1 MERDPHSQTQTERER
16 AAAEEAAA
24 SPAAPTDGVHDA
36 AETDEVPVAPADG
49 DGASVP
55 EAAAAEASVAQA
67 RDEDAA
73 DTESAEAEPQADAP
87 DYRDQY
93 LRAMAELDNVRKRA
107 RRDVAQAEAR
117 GTRAEPETVP
127 NAARRDVAQAEAR
140 GIAKLARELL
150 PALDNFARALDAAEA
165 QPENRDHHLTDGIR
179 LVQNELLS
187 ALARLG
193 IEQDSPKGEPF
204 DPHCHEAIAQQP
216 VEGAKSGTI
225 VEVYSQGYRYRDD
238 VLRPAKVVVAA

>member
-1 MERDPHSQTQTERER
+1 MERDPHTQQ
-16 AAAEEAAA
+16 APAAEEAAGSAA
-24 SPAAPTDGVHDA
+24 SETTDGVHA
-36 AETDEVPVAPADG
+36 
-49 DGASVP
+49 P
-55 EAAAAEASVAQA
+55 EAADGAPGPEATAADASVAQA
-67 RDEDAA
+67 QADAA
-73 DTESAEAEPQADAP
+73 EAGTDAAEPEAEPAPKPDEP

-107 RRDVAQAEAR
+107 RRDV
-117 GTRAEPETVP
+117 G
-127 NAARRDVAQAEAR
+127 QAEAR

-179 LVQNELLS
+179 LVQTELLA
-187 ALARLG
+187 ALARVG
-193 IEQDSPKGEPF
+193 IEPDSPKGQRF

-216 VEGAKSGTI
+216 VEGTESGTI

>member
-1 MERDPHSQTQTERER
+1 MERDPQTQTERER

-24 SPAAPTDGVHDA
+24 TAPGGAEATDGVHAA
-36 AETDEVPVAPADG
+36 AETDEVPVAPADTDG
-49 DGASVP
+49 DSAP
-55 EAAAAEASVAQA
+55 EAAAAAAGVAQA
-67 RDEDAA
+67 RDDAA
-73 DTESAEAEPQADAP
+73 EADVPDEKPAEPD
-87 DYRDQY
+87 DRDQY

-107 RRDVAQAEAR
+107 RRDVSQAEAH
-117 GTRAEPETVP
+117 
-127 NAARRDVAQAEAR
+127 
-140 GIAKLARELL
+140 GIAKLAKELL
-150 PALDNFARALDAAEA
+150 PALDNFARALEAAES

-179 LVQNELLS
+179 LVQAELLA
-187 ALARLG
+187 ALARVG

-204 DPHCHEAIAQQP
+204 DPHQHEAIAQQP

>member
-16 AAAEEAAA
+16 GAAGGAPA
-24 SPAAPTDGVHDA
+24 SAPPPTDGVHDA

-55 EAAAAEASVAQA
+55 EAGAAEASVAQA
-67 RDEDAA
+67 KDEDAA
-73 DTESAEAEPQADAP
+73 ANEAAEAKAKKDAP

-107 RRDVAQAEAR
+107 RRDVS
-117 GTRAEPETVP
+117 
-127 NAARRDVAQAEAR
+127 QAEAR

-150 PALDNFARALDAAEA
+150 PALDNFARAHDAAEA

-216 VEGAKSGTI
+216 VEGTKSGTI

>member
-1 MERDPHSQTQTERER
+1 MERDPRTQTEK
-16 AAAEEAAA
+16 AAAEQAAA
-24 SPAAPTDGVHDA
+24 TAAAEGEPTDGVHSA
-36 AETDEVPVAPADG
+36 AGADEVPVAPPDADG
-49 DGASVP
+49 ADGPAAGG
-55 EAAAAEASVAQA
+55 AAAGAAQA
-67 RDEDAA
+67 KDDAGATEPEPEPGPAA
-73 DTESAEAEPQADAP
+73 DP

-107 RRDVAQAEAR
+107 RRDVS
-117 GTRAEPETVP
+117 
-127 NAARRDVAQAEAR
+127 QAEAR

-150 PALDNFARALDAAEA
+150 PAIDNFARALDAAEA

-187 ALARLG
+187 ALARVG

-216 VEGAKSGTI
+216 VEGAASGTI

>member
-1 MERDPHSQTQTERER
+1 MERDPETKR

-24 SPAAPTDGVHDA
+24 APPEGGATDGVHTA
-36 AETDEVPVAPADG
+36 AEPEAPATPPAD
-49 DGASVP
+49 DGAPGP
-55 EAAAAEASVAQA
+55 EARAAAAGVAQA
-67 RDEDAA
+67 RA
-73 DTESAEAEPQADAP
+73 DDAEAEAAEPEP

-93 LRAMAELDNVRKRA
+93 LRALAELDNVRKRA
-107 RRDVAQAEAR
+107 RRDVAQAE
-117 GTRAEPETVP
+117 T
-127 NAARRDVAQAEAR
+127 R

-179 LVQNELLS
+179 LVQTELLA
-187 ALARLG
+187 ALARMG
-193 IEQDSPKGEPF
+193 IEPDSPKGEPF
-204 DPHCHEAIAQQP
+204 DPHRHEAIAQQP
-216 VEGAKSGTI
+216 VEGAESGTI

>member
-1 MERDPHSQTQTERER
+1 MEGDPRAQTQTERER

-24 SPAAPTDGVHDA
+24 SAAVPSEPTDGVHGA
-36 AETDEVPVAPADG
+36 AESDEVPVAPADA
-49 DGASVP
+49 DGASAP
-55 EAAAAEASVAQA
+55 EAGAAHASVAQA
-67 RDEDAA
+67 KDEDAA
-73 DTESAEAEPQADAP
+73 GTEKAAAKPAEP

-107 RRDVAQAEAR
+107 RRDVS
-117 GTRAEPETVP
+117 
-127 NAARRDVAQAEAR
+127 QAEAR
-140 GIAKLARELL
+140 GIAKLAKELL
-150 PALDNFARALDAAEA
+150 PALDNFSRALDAAEA

-187 ALARLG
+187 ALARVG

-216 VEGAKSGTI
+216 VEGAESGTI

>member
-24 SPAAPTDGVHDA
+24 SASAPTDGVHDA

-55 EAAAAEASVAQA
+55 EVGAADASVAQA
-67 RDEDAA
+67 KDEDAA
-73 DTESAEAEPQADAP
+73 DTEAAEAKAKADAP

-107 RRDVAQAEAR
+107 RRDVS
-117 GTRAEPETVP
+117 
-127 NAARRDVAQAEAR
+127 QAEAR

-179 LVQNELLS
+179 LVQNELLG
-187 ALARLG
+187 ALARIG
-193 IEQDSPKGEPF
+193 IEPDSPKGQPF

-216 VEGAKSGTI
+216 VEGAASGTI
-225 VEVYSQGYRYRDD
+225 VEVYSQGYRYHDD

>member
-1 MERDPHSQTQTERER
+1 MERDPLNNQQ
-16 AAAEEAAA
+16 EAAA
-24 SPAAPTDGVHDA
+24 DEAAAAAAPPPESTDGVH
-36 AETDEVPVAPADG
+36 APAEADDT
-49 DGASVP
+49 DGASAP
-55 EAAAAEASVAQA
+55 EATAADASVAQA
-67 RDEDAA
+67 
-73 DTESAEAEPQADAP
+73 QADADEPEAAAKGGEP

-107 RRDVAQAEAR
+107 RRDVAAAE
-117 GTRAEPETVP
+117 G
-127 NAARRDVAQAEAR
+127 R

-179 LVQNELLS
+179 LVQTELLS
-187 ALARLG
+187 ALARVG
-193 IEQDSPKGEPF
+193 IEPDSPKGEPF

-216 VEGAKSGTI
+216 VEGAESGTI

>member
-1 MERDPHSQTQTERER
+1 MERDPLSNQQAAAD
-16 AAAEEAAA
+16 AAAERQ
-24 SPAAPTDGVHDA
+24 
-36 AETDEVPVAPADG
+36 
-49 DGASVP
+49 P
-55 EAAAAEASVAQA
+55 EATARGDAPSRAEATAADASVAQA
-67 RDEDAA
+67 ADDAGA
-73 DTESAEAEPQADAP
+73 PAEAPERPAEP

-107 RRDVAQAEAR
+107 RRDV
-117 GTRAEPETVP
+117 G
-127 NAARRDVAQAEAR
+127 QAEAR

-179 LVQNELLS
+179 LVQTELLA
-187 ALARLG
+187 ALARVG
-193 IEQDSPKGEPF
+193 IEPDSPKGEPF

-216 VEGAKSGTI
+216 VEGAVSGTI

>member
-1 MERDPHSQTQTERER
+1 MERDPLMNQQ
-16 AAAEEAAA
+16 AAAEQAAA
-24 SPAAPTDGVHDA
+24 DAAAEPQPEATDGVHAPSEPA
-36 AETDEVPVAPADG
+36 AAA
-49 DGASVP
+49 DGASPP
-55 EAAAAEASVAQA
+55 EATAAEASVAQA
-67 RDEDAA
+67 ADDAGA
-73 DTESAEAEPQADAP
+73 PAEAPVRPAEP

-107 RRDVAQAEAR
+107 RRDVS
-117 GTRAEPETVP
+117 
-127 NAARRDVAQAEAR
+127 QAEAR

-187 ALARLG
+187 ALARVG
-193 IEQDSPKGEPF
+193 IEPDSPKGQPF

-216 VEGAKSGTI
+216 VEGAASGTI

>member
-1 MERDPHSQTQTERER
+1 MERDPLTNQQQ
-16 AAAEEAAA
+16 AAAEQAAA
-24 SPAAPTDGVHDA
+24 AAATEPGAGATDGVH
-36 AETDEVPVAPADG
+36 APAEPEPEAG
-49 DGASVP
+49 AGAQATTADGASAP
-55 EAAAAEASVAQA
+55 EAAAADASVEQA
-67 RDEDAA
+67 RHDAA
-73 DTESAEAEPQADAP
+73 EPEPKAAEP

-107 RRDVAQAEAR
+107 RRDVGAAE
-117 GTRAEPETVP
+117 G
-127 NAARRDVAQAEAR
+127 R

-179 LVQNELLS
+179 LVQTELLA
-187 ALARLG
+187 ALARVG
-193 IEQDSPKGEPF
+193 IEPDSPKGEPF

-216 VEGAKSGTI
+216 VEGTASGTI

>member
-1 MERDPHSQTQTERER
+1 MEHDPQTRTERER
-16 AAAEEAAA
+16 AAAEQAAA
-24 SPAAPTDGVHDA
+24 SAAGAGEATDGVHGTTG
-36 AETDEVPVAPADG
+36 TDEVPVAPPDG
-49 DGASVP
+49 DSASAP
-55 EAAAAEASVAQA
+55 EAGAAAASVAQA
-67 RDEDAA
+67 ADDAP
-73 DTESAEAEPQADAP
+73 EPEAEPKAAEP
-87 DYRDQY
+87 DYKDQY

-107 RRDVAQAEAR
+107 RRDVS
-117 GTRAEPETVP
+117 
-127 NAARRDVAQAEAR
+127 QAEAR

-150 PALDNFARALDAAEA
+150 PALDNFARALDAAES

-179 LVQNELLS
+179 LVQNELL
-187 ALARLG
+187 AAFARVG